1 MTAETSSP
9 LSEPVGMPKETHD
22 AELAAQGVPLF
33 DVHTYVE
40 EFGASIVPAYRR
52 GVADAEWPADVGLAR
67 SIIPPGTAATRDFSR
82 LAPLLPQLIAEQ
94 CVGCMACVS
103 ACPDTAI
110 LGIAVPEAELEPHI
124 TAFAAGEAEP
134 ELAATTARSHFMR
147 TKKYADVPAKNGV
160 PPASFGIFIDPA
172 HCKGCAECVD
182 VCSALGHDA
191 LFMTDKVE
199 AEPSGES
206 TLERVGRDLRFF
218 RSLPPTPAI
227 YRNDKALA
235 DLMLGEHALGYV
247 GGAGSC
253 AGCGEA
259 TAIRMMVAAT
269 RQVCGPESMGIVA
282 ATGCNTVFGSTY
294 PFNPYLV
301 PWTNSL
307 FENAPAVALG
317 IRARW
322 DQAGHQDRR
331 LWVMGGDGAMYD
343 IGFQALSRMVAS
355 GADIKVLVLDTQV
368 YSNTG
373 GQASTASFGG
383 QVTKLSAF
391 GEVLHGRPER
401 RKELGRIL
409 VAHGEAFVAQTTPA
423 HINHFYRA
431 IMDANAFPGPA
442 VVIVYTACMP
452 EHGIGDDAATRQSKL
467 AVDSRAFPLFTYDPR
482 RGDRISDRLSLQG
495 NPALR
500 EDWSRLP
507 DGEPV
512 DFLAFARTEG
522 RFAAH
527 FGTGTPTPEILA
539 TQADRLANWR
549 TLQELAGILPMGPS

>member
-1 MTAETSSP
+1 MTAETSSR
-9 LSEPVGMPKETHD
+9 LSGPAG
-22 AELAAQGVPLF
+22 F
-33 DVHTYVE
+33 DVQTYVE

-67 SIIPPGTAATRDFSR
+67 SIIPPGTAASRDFSR
-82 LAPLLPQLIAEQ
+82 LAPRLPQLIAEQ

-110 LGIAVPEAELEPHI
+110 LGIAVPEAELEPCI
-124 TAFAAGEAEP
+124 AAFAAGEPEP
-134 ELAATTARSHFMR
+134 ELAATTARSHFVR
-147 TKKYADVPAKNGV
+147 TKKYADVPEKNGV
-160 PPASFGIFIDPA
+160 PPASFGIFIDPV

-199 AEPSGES
+199 EEPSGES

-218 RSLPPTPAI
+218 RSLPPTPAV
-227 YRNDKALA
+227 YRNDKVLA

-317 IRARW
+317 VRARW

-331 LWVMGGDGAMYD
+331 LWVIGGDGAMYD

-423 HINHFYRA
+423 HINHFYRT

-482 RGDRISDRLSLQG
+482 RGERISERLSLQG

-522 RFAAH
+522 RFAPH
-527 FGTGTPTPEILA
+527 FGMGTPTPEILA

-549 TLQELAGILPMGPS
+549 TLQELAGIQPADPR

>member
-1 MTAETSSP
+1 MTAETSSR
-9 LSEPVGMPKETHD
+9 LSGPAG
-22 AELAAQGVPLF
+22 F
-33 DVHTYVE
+33 DVQTYVE

-67 SIIPPGTAATRDFSR
+67 SIIPPGTAASRDFSR
-82 LAPLLPQLIAEQ
+82 LAPHVPQLIAEQ

-110 LGIAVPEAELEPHI
+110 LGIAVPEAELEPCI
-124 TAFAAGEAEP
+124 AAFAAGEPEP
-134 ELAATTARSHFMR
+134 ELAATTARSHFVR
-147 TKKYADVPAKNGV
+147 TKKYADVPEKNGV
-160 PPASFGIFIDPA
+160 PPASFGIFIDPV

-191 LFMTDKVE
+191 LFMTDKLE
-199 AEPSGES
+199 EEPSGES

-218 RSLPPTPAI
+218 RSLPPTPAV
-227 YRNDKALA
+227 YRNDKVLA
-235 DLMLGEHALGYV
+235 DLMLGEHAIGYV

-317 IRARW
+317 VRARW
-322 DQAGHQDRR
+322 DQAGHRDRR
-331 LWVMGGDGAMYD
+331 LWVIGGDGAMYD

-423 HINHFYRA
+423 HINHFYRT
-431 IMDANAFPGPA
+431 IMDANEFPGPA

-482 RGDRISDRLSLQG
+482 RGERISERLSLQG

-522 RFAAH
+522 RFAPH
-527 FGTGTPTPEILA
+527 FGTGAPTPEMLA

-549 TLQELAGILPMGPS
+549 TLQELAGIQPAVPR

>member
-1 MTAETSSP
+1 MTAETSLP
-9 LSEPVGMPKETHD
+9 LSEPAGMPKETHD
-22 AELAAQGVPLF
+22 AELAAQRVPLF
-33 DVHTYVE
+33 DVHAYVE

-52 GVADAEWPADVGLAR
+52 GVADAEWPADAGLAR

-82 LAPLLPQLIAEQ
+82 LAPRLPQLIAEQ

-124 TAFAAGEAEP
+124 TAFAAGEPEP

-218 RSLPPTPAI
+218 RSLPPTPAV

-409 VAHGEAFVAQTTPA
+409 VAHGEVFVAQTTPA
-423 HINHFYRA
+423 HINHFYRT

-482 RGDRISDRLSLQG
+482 RGERISDRLSLQG

-527 FGTGTPTPEILA
+527 FGTGTLTPEILA